1 MSVIATAVLGLA
13 LVVPQAQGPAA
24 GNTWHAKQQAI
35 DCPAAPYDEEA
46 IAAVKRTL
54 KGARDL
60 RTRTNPKGEGVIVT
74 SWNDANRPN
83 TPDYSRRRLVWLV
96 LGKTT
101 YALNVDA
108 ASAQGR
114 PLRALPA
121 AVRTKAGFVAP
132 GKGEQDS
139 YVDQVGLDDFEV
151 IRSVSGKN
159 PFPTCQ

>member
-1 MSVIATAVLGLA
+1 MIAIATAVL
-13 LVVPQAQGPAA
+13 LVLTPQAPGQAA
-24 GNTWHAKQQAI
+24 DNTWHAKQASA
-35 DCPAAPYDEEA
+35 DCPPAPYDEEA
-46 IAAVKRTL
+46 LAAVKRTL
-54 KGARDL
+54 KGTRDL
-60 RTRTNPKGEGVIVT
+60 RTRANPKGEGVIVT

-108 ASAQGR
+108 ANAQGR

-121 AVRTKAGFVAP
+121 AVRTKAGFEAP
-132 GKGEQDS
+132 AKGAENT
-139 YVDQVGLDDFEV
+139 YVDQVGIDDFEV

>member
-1 MSVIATAVLGLA
+1 MTVFATALLGLA
-13 LVVPQAQGPAA
+13 LAQDPAPSQ
-24 GNTWHAKQQAI
+24 TWHAKQFAM

-46 IAAVKRTL
+46 LAAVKRTL
-54 KGARDL
+54 KGTRDL

-96 LGKTT
+96 LGKTS

-132 GKGEQDS
+132 GKGEQDA
-139 YVDQVGLDDFEV
+139 YVDQVGIDDFEV

-159 PFPTCQ
+159 PFPTCE

>member
-1 MSVIATAVLGLA
+1 MRVIATALLGFALA
-13 LVVPQAQGPAA
+13 PQARAQAPGQS
-24 GNTWHAKQQAI
+24 WHAKQQAI
-35 DCPAAPYDEEA
+35 DCPAPPYDDA
-46 IAAVKRTL
+46 ALAAVKRTV
-54 KGARDL
+54 KAARDL
-60 RTRTNPKGEGVIVT
+60 RTRANPKGEGVIVT

-108 ASAQGR
+108 ANAQGR

-132 GKGEQDS
+132 GKGEQDA
-139 YVDQVGLDDFEV
+139 YADQVGIDDFEV

-159 PFPTCQ
+159 PFPTCE

>member
-1 MSVIATAVLGLA
+1 MSVIGTALLGLA
-13 LVVPQAQGPAA
+13 LADPQAQGQAA
-24 GNTWHAKQQAI
+24 GNTWHAKQFAI
-35 DCPAAPYDEEA
+35 DCPAAPYDDA
-46 IAAVKRTL
+46 ALAAVKRTI

-60 RTRTNPKGEGVIVT
+60 RTRVNPKGEGVIVT

-101 YALNVDA
+101 YPLNVDA
-108 ASAQGR
+108 ANAQGR
-114 PLRALPA
+114 PLRALPP

-132 GKGEQDS
+132 GKGEQDA
-139 YVDQVGLDDFEV
+139 YVDQVGIDDFEV

-159 PFPTCQ
+159 PFPTCE

>member
-1 MSVIATAVLGLA
+1 MTVIATAVLGLA
-13 LVVPQAQGPAA
+13 LVPQGQGAD
-24 GNTWHAKQQAI
+24 NTWHAKQAAA
-35 DCPAAPYDEEA
+35 DCPPAPHDEEA

-54 KGARDL
+54 RGSREL

-74 SWNDANRPN
+74 SWNDANRPG

-101 YALNVDA
+101 YALNLDA
-108 ASAQGR
+108 ANAQGR
-114 PLRALPA
+114 SLRALPA
-121 AVRTKAGFVAP
+121 AARTKAGFVAP
-132 GKGEQDS
+132 GKGEQDT
-139 YVDQVGLDDFEV
+139 YVDQVGIDDFEV